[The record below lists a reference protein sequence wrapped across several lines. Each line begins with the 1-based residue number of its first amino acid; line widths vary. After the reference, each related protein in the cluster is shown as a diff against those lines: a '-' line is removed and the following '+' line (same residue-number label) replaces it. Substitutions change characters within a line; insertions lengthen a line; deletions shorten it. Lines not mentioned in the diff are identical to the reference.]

1 MHFCDDLS
9 GGMIC
14 KWFESIYVCS
24 QNSTNFV
31 VICPLLTVW
40 THAWPVYDMM
50 PILKFGSL
58 VKSYKNVESKDNF
71 SIVKMKPPYLT
82 IDYLRLCVCST
93 LYCLHAA
100 NSSMNRCNCGVDT
113 FSLML
118 WYKFWWYQSQRI
130 VHVVA
135 CVDAN
140 ICDCAETILCVGL
153 LLRILR
159 LMAKLKQACVRIA
172 HGNINFHYISSVS
185 TFRI

>member
-1 MHFCDDLS
+1 MNTCLTCIWHDAYFIIWIIS
-9 GGMIC
+9 
-14 KWFESIYVCS
+14 K
-24 QNSTNFV
+24 V
-31 VICPLLTVW
+31 VQ
-40 THAWPVYDMM
+40 
-50 PILKFGSL
+50 
-58 VKSYKNVESKDNF
+58 NVESKDNF